1 MSLTGKIQSFI
12 NNLNGDAQIKKQ
24 QANYVDLDDDDALI
38 IGTSQYG
45 DIGFDKAKLLSDTRC
60 LIVGTSGSGKSYMTR
75 NVIETIYN
83 ASFEDDD
90 GNPINDFVIQIHDP
104 EGEYFTLRDQNG
116 DFDFLVLGRGK
127 DVDIEITDQN
137 AMDLALKCLKY
148 KINCIIDYTG
158 IPDQDEKLKISIAWN
173 QMLIDAPKEY
183 RTYLFLFIDEAHKFA
198 QKGNTNPLNL
208 QSKICLKQV
217 AQLGR
222 KRGITSFFITQR
234 VTHLHNDITAEC
246 NNFLIGKTNIDV
258 DVRRNGELTQ
268 IKSPKQQGIF
278 KTLKKEFVVSGESFC
293 HSDDDVLSSEIIKC
307 TSNSP
312 ISKHGKKNV
321 NLNAPLYYEPSIRV
335 KEWIDLLKND
345 HTKYDT
351 VNHEVKNDDKHD
363 TKYPEINEHA
373 KLTEKNEHAKLM
385 EIKMEP
391 KSHIEKVFDNQYNT
405 VKTMKSITQNLHEM
419 WFHVICNFEMIS
431 IKNLYVLTGRDDYN
445 PISSAMD
452 IKLFCKTYHNMFS
465 ENGEDIWWNPKTD
478 LDESQKSKT
487 SLPKSEFYV
496 NIWKHKINNMNDEAV
511 FMYLYQDEN
520 CQNSI
525 KEISEITHVLE
536 KDIISFVGKYNKC
549 GLVKQ
554 IEDCIYLNTIFFDS
568 KIHDGVPAKT
578 QYNEDDELNDIEDL
592 NDFDFDDGDNDD

>member
-45 DIGFDKAKLLSDTRC
+45 DIGFDKKKLLSNTRC
-60 LIVGTSGSGKSYMTR
+60 LIVGTSGSGKSFLTR
-75 NVIETIYN
+75 NIIETIYN

-90 GNPINDFVIQIHDP
+90 GRPIQNVILQIHDP

-116 DFDFLVLGRGK
+116 DFDFLILGRGK
-127 DVDIEITDQN
+127 DVDYEINEQN
-137 AMDLALKCLKY
+137 ASDLALKCLKH

-173 QMLIDAPKEY
+173 QMLLDAPKEY
-183 RTYLFLFIDEAHKFA
+183 HNSYLFLFIDEAHKFA

-222 KRGITSFFITQR
+222 KRGISSFFITQR

-268 IKSPKQQGIF
+268 IKSPKQQSIF
-278 KTLKKEFVVSGESFC
+278 KTLRKEFVVSGECFC
-293 HSDDDVLSSEIIKC
+293 HSEDDVLASEIIKC

-312 ISKHGKKNV
+312 ISKHGKTNV
-321 NLNAPLYYEPSIRV
+321 TLNDPLYYEPSERV
-335 KEWIDLLKND
+335 KEWIELLKGPLELPHLETAN
-345 HTKYDT
+345 KS
-351 VNHEVKNDDKHD
+351 VQ
-363 TKYPEINEHA
+363 EIVA
-373 KLTEKNEHAKLM
+373 Q
-385 EIKMEP
+385 P
-391 KSHIEKVFDNQYNT
+391 KIEQLPPKTSIEKSFNNEYNT
-405 VKTMKSITQNLHEM
+405 TKTMKTITQNIHEM
-419 WFHVICNFEMIS
+419 WFHIICNFEMIS
-431 IKNLYVLTGRDDYN
+431 VKNLYILAGRDDYN
-445 PISSAMD
+445 PIAASMEV
-452 IKLFCKTYHNMFS
+452 KLFCKTYQNMFS
-465 ENGEDIWWNPKTD
+465 ENGEDIWWNPKNE
-478 LDESQKSKT
+478 LDELQKSKT
-487 SLPKSEFYV
+487 ILPKSEFYI
-496 NIWKHKINNMNDEAV
+496 NIWKHKMNNMNDESIL
-511 FMYLYQDEN
+511 MYLYQDEN

-525 KEISEITHVLE
+525 KEINEITHVSE
-536 KDIISFVGKYNKC
+536 KDIISFVEKYSRC
-549 GLVKQ
+549 GLLKQ

-568 KIHDGVPAKT
+568 KIHDGVPAKRSFD
-578 QYNEDDELNDIEDL
+578 QDEDG
-592 NDFDFDDGDNDD
+592 DFDDFNDDYFDNDKNDD